1 MTKDKTLYRSAQI
14 IWYVLYVLEALL
26 AFRFVLK
33 LLGANPAAGFTDLI
47 YTITAVPM
55 APFRFVLG
63 TPNVGSI
70 TFEWSTLLAMLVY
83 YFIALALIK
92 AFAMSRHV
100 NEVEADQSLR
110 AQDTV

>member
-1 MTKDKTLYRSAQI
+1 MTKDKTLYRSSQI
-14 IWYVLYVLEALL
+14 IMYILYVLEALL

-33 LLGANPAAGFTDLI
+33 LLGANPYAGFTDLI
-47 YTITAVPM
+47 YTLSAVPL
-55 APFRFVLG
+55 APFRFVFGTNNLG
-63 TPNVGSI
+63 AA

-83 YFIALALIK
+83 YFIAIGLIK